1 MQNPRSSST
10 YSINIPKMIPLSQV
24 TLYYSLSRFK
34 FQSPVRTYLKT
45 NEIKQ
50 RQQLHK
56 TLTNKLMTQVSKGHH
71 SHSKTLTKLT
81 RRTSSYVNDK
91 YQKIWESLKFK
102 TIHEPYDVNMLQ
114 EFFYDLVKE
123 ENFINTDRYEFPIQ
137 NKTDFTHFKSYFIT
151 VLFHERDLNKYLFK
165 LESIR
170 MSHLR
175 LLSINQELKGFFG
188 LNQILKS
195 LFEHL
200 KMDITLQNYVNDYES
215 VKDIWLEIST
225 NILQPQDDNQ
235 KLHKE
240 IRNYAENNKLNH
252 VHFFNFKFLLY
263 KVLLKHKISM
273 RGIKKVL
280 KLLDNWKSTV
290 MRCERIMELIL
301 CNYQYLMYCMVTD
314 QKQETIQRRAI
325 ELILEYLYNNDH
337 RSIKKCDLKQYHF
350 VHQSMQK
357 VISRLNTSQILIQDF
372 HQDLDSIFVQKLQI
386 KKQSVVEFGI
396 QLQQIPFFMQIYDDY
411 EVNVHHLLE
420 TELDFMLSNRTYFR
434 QKEIEL
440 IHKNMNISH
449 EVFDLYIM
457 RLQDTLYGVPTKAIL
472 NRINQYRMWVVN
484 EKIKTNEIY

>member
-56 TLTNKLMTQVSKGHH
+56 TLTNKLMTQVSKGNN

-91 YQKIWESLKFK
+91 YQQLWEALKFK

-123 ENFINTDRYEFPIQ
+123 ENFINTDRYEFPVH
-137 NKTDFTHFKSYFIT
+137 NKADFTHFKSYFIT

-200 KMDITLQNYVNDYES
+200 RMDITLKNYVSDYES
-215 VKDIWLEIST
+215 VKDIWLEVST

-240 IRNYAENNKLNH
+240 IRNYAETNKLNH

-301 CNYQYLMYCMVTD
+301 CNCT
-314 QKQETIQRRAI
+314 KIAK
-325 ELILEYLYNNDH
+325 
-337 RSIKKCDLKQYHF
+337 S
-350 VHQSMQK
+350 
-357 VISRLNTSQILIQDF
+357 
-372 HQDLDSIFVQKLQI
+372 LQI
-386 KKQSVVEFGI
+386 SI
-396 QLQQIPFFMQIYDDY
+396 QCIVWQLTKSMKLFKEERQNLYQNTYTTMIIDQLR
-411 EVNVHHLLE
+411 NV
-420 TELDFMLSNRTYFR
+420 
-434 QKEIEL
+434 I
-440 IHKNMNISH
+440 
-449 EVFDLYIM
+449 
-457 RLQDTLYGVPTKAIL
+457 
-472 NRINQYRMWVVN
+472 
-484 EKIKTNEIY
+484 